1 MRRPLLLVAPLAL
14 LAAGCVPQEK
24 YDDLLTAYRAKEQQ
38 AMTSQREAERLRANE
53 EAVRRQMQEYAS
65 KLADAEGQ
73 LGDQSGEIAKLRQE
87 YQDFAERVSKLD
99 FNEQISSELNQRLV
113 DLSLRYPGLLT
124 YDEKT
129 GLIQFASDL
138 TFAMGSVELSEDART
153 AINALAGI
161 LDGGDGVGFEIR
173 VVGHTDNVPLRS
185 GSIYRSNV
193 QLSAQRAISVR
204 DALVKDG
211 VAPDRIMVGG
221 YGEYRPIAVNGAR
234 GSAANRRVEI
244 FLVATGESAP
254 VSDVVEPAPEPTP
267 RAVRPSSRP
276 ADDEPL
282 K

>member
-1 MRRPLLLVAPLAL
+1 MRRPLLLIAPLAL
-14 LAAGCVPQEK
+14 SVAGCVPQEK

-38 AMTSQREAERLRANE
+38 TIAAQREADRLRANE
-53 EAVRRQMQEYAS
+53 DAIRRQMGEYAS
-65 KLADAEGQ
+65 KLAEAEGQ
-73 LGDQSGEIAKLRQE
+73 LGDQSGEIATLRQE
-87 YQDFAERVSKLD
+87 YQDFAERVASLD
-99 FNEQISSELNQRLV
+99 FNQQISSELNQRLV

-124 YDEKT
+124 YDEKS

-138 TFAMGSVELSEDART
+138 TFAMGSVDLSGDART
-153 AINALAGI
+153 AIKALAGI
-161 LDGGDGVGFEIR
+161 LEDGGIGFEIR

-185 GSIYRSNV
+185 GSIYKSNV

-204 DALVKDG
+204 DALVRDG

-221 YGEYRPIAVNGAR
+221 FGEFRPVAANGRR

-244 FLVATGESAP
+244 FLVATGEPTEAASDAP
-254 VSDVVEPAPEPTP
+254 AAEAPAEAP
-267 RAVRPSSRP
+267 RS

>member
-1 MRRPLLLVAPLAL
+1 MA
-14 LAAGCVPQEK
+14 
-24 YDDLLTAYRAKEQQ
+24 
-38 AMTSQREAERLRANE
+38 SQREADRLRANE
-53 EAVRRQMQEYAS
+53 ESVRRQMQEYAN

-73 LGDQSGEIAKLRQE
+73 LGDQSGEIATLRQE
-87 YQDFAERVSKLD
+87 YQDFAERVSRLD

-138 TFAMGSVELSEDART
+138 TFAMGSVDLSEDART
-153 AINALAGI
+153 AIKALAGI

-173 VVGHTDNVPLRS
+173 VVGHTDHVPLRS
-185 GSIYRSNV
+185 GSIYQSNV

-221 YGEYRPIAVNGAR
+221 YGEYRPVAANGPR

-244 FLVATGESAP
+244 FLVATGEAATAAEGTEATEAP
-254 VSDVVEPAPEPTP
+254 SPA
-267 RAVRPSSRP
+267 SRP
-276 ADDEPL
+276 TADDEPL

>member
-14 LAAGCVPQEK
+14 SAVGCVPQEK
-24 YDDLLTAYRAKEQQ
+24 YDDLLSAYRAKEQQ
-38 AMTSQREAERLRANE
+38 AMASQREADRLRANE
-53 EAVRRQMQEYAS
+53 ESFRRQMQEYVN

-73 LGDQSGEIAKLRQE
+73 LGDQSGEIAKLRKE

-99 FNEQISSELNQRLV
+99 FNQQISSELNQRLI

-153 AINALAGI
+153 AISALAGI

-185 GSIYRSNV
+185 GSIYKSNV

-221 YGEYRPIAVNGAR
+221 YGEYRPVAANGPR

-244 FLVATGESAP
+244 FLVATGDASSDAEATPESTPSAP
-254 VSDVVEPAPEPTP
+254 AAPTKP
-267 RAVRPSSRP
+267 RV
-276 ADDEPL
+276 DDEPL

>member
-14 LAAGCVPQEK
+14 SAAGCVPQEK

-38 AMTSQREAERLRANE
+38 AMASQNEADRLRANE
-53 EAVRRQMQEYAS
+53 EAFRRQMQEYVN

-99 FNEQISSELNQRLV
+99 FNEQISSELNQRLI

-185 GSIYRSNV
+185 GSIYKSNV

-221 YGEYRPIAVNGAR
+221 YGEYRPVAANGPR

-244 FLVATGESAP
+244 FLVATGDAAPAAESAP
-254 VSDVVEPAPEPTP
+254 ESTPAAPATP
-267 RAVRPSSRP
+267 AKRWV
-276 ADDEPL
+276 DNEPL

>member
-1 MRRPLLLVAPLAL
+1 MRRPLLLVAPLVL
-14 LAAGCVPQEK
+14 STAGCVPQEK

-38 AMTSQREAERLRANE
+38 TIAAQREADRLRANE
-53 EAVRRQMQEYAS
+53 DAIRRQMGEYAS
-65 KLADAEGQ
+65 KLAEAEGQ

-87 YQDFAERVSKLD
+87 YQDFAERVASLD
-99 FNEQISSELNQRLV
+99 FNQQISSELNQRLV
-113 DLSLRYPGLLT
+113 ELSLRYPGLLT

-138 TFAMGSVELSEDART
+138 TFAMGSVELSGDART
-153 AINALAGI
+153 AIKALAAI
-161 LDGGDGVGFEIR
+161 LEDGGIGFEIR

-221 YGEYRPIAVNGAR
+221 FGEFRPVAANGPR
-234 GSAANRRVEI
+234 GSGANRRVEI
-244 FLVATGESAP
+244 FLVATGEPTDQTSNQSPA
-254 VSDVVEPAPEPTP
+254 VETSPE
-267 RAVRPSSRP
+267 RPRP

>member
-14 LAAGCVPQEK
+14 SVAGCVPQEK

-38 AMTSQREAERLRANE
+38 AITSRNEVDRLLANE
-53 EAVRRQMQEYAS
+53 QAVRQQMREYVN
-65 KLADAEGQ
+65 KLAEAEGQ
-73 LGDQSGEIAKLRQE
+73 LGDQSGEIAKLRKE

-99 FNEQISSELNQRLV
+99 FNEQISSELNQRLI

-185 GSIYRSNV
+185 GSIYKSNV

-221 YGEYRPIAVNGAR
+221 YGEYRPVAANGPR

-244 FLVATGESAP
+244 FLVATGDPAPAAESAP
-254 VSDVVEPAPEPTP
+254 ESTPAAPATP
-267 RAVRPSSRP
+267 AKRWVG
-276 ADDEPL
+276 DEPL

>member
-1 MRRPLLLVAPLAL
+1 MRRPLLLVAPLAAL
-14 LAAGCVPQEK
+14 SAAGCVPQEK

-38 AMTSQREAERLRANE
+38 TIAAQRDADRLRANE
-53 EAVRRQMQEYAS
+53 DAIRRQMQEYAA
-65 KLADAEGQ
+65 KLAEAEGQ
-73 LGDQSGEIAKLRQE
+73 LGDQTGEISRLRQE
-87 YQDFAERVSKLD
+87 YQDFAERISQLD

-113 DLSLRYPGLLT
+113 ELSLRYPGLLT

-138 TFAMGSVELSEDART
+138 TFGMGSVELSQDART
-153 AINALAGI
+153 AIKALAGI
-161 LDGGDGVGFEIR
+161 LEDGGIGFEIR

-185 GSIYRSNV
+185 GSIYKSNV

-211 VAPDRIMVGG
+211 VAADRIMVGG
-221 YGEYRPIAVNGAR
+221 FGEFRPVAANGPR

-244 FLVATGESAP
+244 FLVATGEDA
-254 VSDVVEPAPEPTP
+254 
-267 RAVRPSSRP
+267 RP
-276 ADDEPL
+276 AAEAAPATEQPTAPPQRRVDDEPM